1 MGYRIEESPLIVWE
15 LDDET
20 VPWLWMKVASSP
32 FTILQLLSQFLVM
45 MIFMPRAEERT
56 RLRGLWSLNSLPT
69 MMLLTC
75 CAAVREMV
83 MTDVSSN
90 WLKAEISSSSR

>member
-1 MGYRIEESPLIVWE
+1 MGYRIEESPLIVW
-15 LDDET
+15 ET

-56 RLRGLWSLNSLPT
+56 RLRGRWSLNSLPT
-69 MMLLTC
+69 MMLTC
-75 CAAVREMV
+75 CAAVHEMV

>member
-45 MIFMPRAEERT
+45 MIFMPRAEDQAE
-56 RLRGLWSLNSLPT
+56 GSLVLEQSAHHDVVD
-69 MMLLTC
+69 LLC
-75 CAAVREMV
+75 CRA
-83 MTDVSSN
+83 
-90 WLKAEISSSSR
+90 